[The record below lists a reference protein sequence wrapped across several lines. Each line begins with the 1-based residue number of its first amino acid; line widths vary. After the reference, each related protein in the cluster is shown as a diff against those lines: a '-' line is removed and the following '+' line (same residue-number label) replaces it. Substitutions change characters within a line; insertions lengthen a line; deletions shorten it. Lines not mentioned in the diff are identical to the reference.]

1 MKAKKC
7 AKSAYSLEVKSE
19 NGSRNASPVDGLA
32 AEPLVPL
39 PVVQLEQA
47 AAAVQPVAAAVHPVA
62 AAVHPV
68 AAAVHPVAAAV
79 HPVAAAVHPVAAAVH
94 PVAAAVHPVA
104 AAAVQPVAAVAV
116 QPVAVAQNDGLH
128 EAYRQYCCQ
137 QQPARYGD
145 YYQQ

>member
-1 MKAKKC
+1 VSRALSLSERQIKIWFQNRRMKAKKC

-79 HPVAAAVHPVAAAVH
+79 HPVAAA
-94 PVAAAVHPVA
+94 
-104 AAAVQPVAAVAV
+104 AVQPVAAVAV

>member
-1 MKAKKC
+1 MKAKRC

-94 PVAAAVHPVA
+94 PVAAA
-104 AAAVQPVAAVAV
+104 AVQPVAAVAV